1 MAELTLQE
9 REDRLLRLARQL
21 AGSGRVTA
29 ELVRKAD
36 ALTRKDIASWRRAWQ
51 TALSVDNPRR
61 FALYD
66 LYADTLV
73 DGHITGAIEQRKSKT
88 LARPFKLTDK
98 EGKESPDSSALFER
112 EWFHDFLDLS
122 LDAIFWGHSL
132 IELGEVIKDETGIR
146 FAYATLIPRKHVIPE
161 FGVVLREPSDEISQG
176 IPYREGNFARW
187 VVEVGKPHDLGLLLK
202 CAPYYIS
209 KKNMGAY
216 WDTFGE
222 IFGMPMRIA
231 NTTATNKA
239 DLDQIERIM
248 ASMGASSYGV
258 FPEGT
263 TISFE
268 ETSRG
273 DAYNVYDK
281 RLERCDKEL
290 SKIILNQTMTIDDGA
305 SLSQSEVHLAIF
317 EQVCA
322 SDARRLAYIINDR
335 LLPLMVAS
343 GFPLKGYTFEWDY
356 SDEMTEAEMREEE
369 RSILQWYK
377 IDPAYFTEKYGIPIL
392 GEREGASLQPQPEE
406 EPEDKEEE
414 KGKLVRNSDFFG

>member
-1 MAELTLQE
+1 MAELTLEQ
-9 REDRLLRLARQL
+9 REARLAHFARQIT
-21 AGSGRVTA
+21 GSGRVTA
-29 ELVRKAD
+29 ELIRKTD

-61 FALYD
+61 LALYD
-66 LYADTLV
+66 IYTDTLV

-88 LARPFKLTDK
+88 LSRPFKLINGD
-98 EGKESPDSSALFER
+98 GKEVPEASALFER
-112 EWFHDFLDLS
+112 EWFHDFLDLA

-132 IELGEVIKDETGIR
+132 IELGEVIKDSEGIR
-146 FAYATLIPRKHVIPE
+146 FASSTLIPRKHVIPE
-161 FGVVLREPSDEISQG
+161 RGIILRDPTDDLSRG
-176 IPYREGNFARW
+176 LPYREGDLARW
-187 VVEVGKPHDLGLLLK
+187 LVEVGKPHDLGLLLK

-222 IFGMPMRIA
+222 IFGMPMRVA

-239 DLDQIERIM
+239 DLDEIERIM
-248 ASMGASSYGV
+248 ASMGAASYGV

-273 DAYNVYDK
+273 DAYNVYDR

-290 SKIILNQTMTIDDGA
+290 SKIILNQTMTIDNGS
-305 SLSQSEVHLAIF
+305 SLSQSEVHLEIF
-317 EQVCA
+317 EMVCA
-322 SDARRLAYIINDR
+322 SDARRLSYIINDR
-335 LLPLMVAS
+335 LLTLMIAS
-343 GFPLKGYTFEWDY
+343 GFPLKGLTFEWDY

-369 RSILQWYK
+369 RTILQYYK
-377 IDPAYFTEKYGIPIL
+377 IDPAYFAEKYNIPIT
-392 GEREGASLQPQPEE
+392 GERGSQGDLP
-406 EPEDKEEE
+406 DNTEE
-414 KGKLVRNSDFFG
+414 KKTKKEQLAHEDNFFA

>member
-1 MAELTLQE
+1 MAELTLEQ
-9 REDRLLRLARQL
+9 REARLAHLARQIT
-21 AGSGRVTA
+21 GSGRVTA
-29 ELVRKAD
+29 KLIRKTD

-61 FALYD
+61 LSLYD
-66 LYADTLV
+66 IYTDTLV

-88 LARPFKLTDK
+88 LSRPFKLINGD
-98 EGKESPDSSALFER
+98 GKEVPEASALFER
-112 EWFHDFLDLS
+112 EWFHDFLDLA

-132 IELGEVIKDETGIR
+132 IELGEVIKDSEGIR
-146 FAYATLIPRKHVIPE
+146 FASSTLIPRKHVIPE
-161 FGVVLREPSDEISQG
+161 RGIILRDPTDDLSRG
-176 IPYREGNFARW
+176 LPYREGDLARW
-187 VVEVGKPHDLGLLLK
+187 LVEVGKPHDLGLLLK

-222 IFGMPMRIA
+222 IFGMPMRVA

-239 DLDQIERIM
+239 DLDEIERIM
-248 ASMGASSYGV
+248 ASMGAASYGV

-273 DAYNVYDK
+273 DAYNVYDR

-290 SKIILNQTMTIDDGA
+290 SKIILNQTMTIDNGS
-305 SLSQSEVHLAIF
+305 SLSQSEVHLEIF
-317 EQVCA
+317 ENVCA
-322 SDARRLAYIINDR
+322 SDARRLSYIINDR
-335 LLPLMVAS
+335 LLPLMIAS
-343 GFPLKGYTFEWDY
+343 GFPLKGLTFEWDY

-369 RSILQWYK
+369 RTILQYYK
-377 IDPAYFTEKYGIPIL
+377 IDPAYFAEKYNIPIT
-392 GEREGASLQPQPEE
+392 GERGSQGDLP
-406 EPEDKEEE
+406 DDTEE
-414 KGKLVRNSDFFG
+414 KKTKKEQLAHGDDFFA